1 MIPSAP
7 LATALEQ
14 RARAWLAGEA
24 RALAAR
30 VRQHVPFTRR
40 GIAVA
45 PGALRVGPLLAID
58 RALGQQARA
67 VLRELDAFVD
77 ALARQSPAPA
87 SAQRSLTVLR
97 MRAAALAT
105 NVDVFAD
112 VLVQRAEPALGL
124 ELAGLDVLADAALV
138 LPPTMPRPSILCYL
152 DRGQGAS
159 IRRAR
164 TRLPGGGMNPV
175 AIVRVPVERMTG
187 VGVGTSVCHEVG
199 HQAAA
204 LLDLVPA
211 VREPLLRHRGVAARQ
226 YARWISEI
234 VADLWALMR
243 MGPAATAGLIG
254 VLGLPRAFML
264 RASPGDPHPPPWL
277 RVPLSCAFGEALWP
291 DPIWARLRGL
301 WLALHPA
308 PAPGTA
314 AADALDLVLAG
325 MPTLVELVL
334 QTRVPR
340 LRARLGH
347 ALPDPRCRPGA
358 MAQQLAHGGL
368 AAIETTDPTH
378 ALALV
383 GAARLSGLLE
393 PGQEPG
399 LVRDLLT
406 HWALQRELQP
416 S

>member
-1 MIPSAP
+1 
-7 LATALEQ
+7 
-14 RARAWLAGEA
+14 
-24 RALAAR
+24 
-30 VRQHVPFTRR
+30 VRQHVPFTQR
-40 GIAVA
+40 GIAVS
-45 PGALRVGPLLAID
+45 PGALRLAPLLAID
-58 RALGQQARA
+58 RALGRQGRA
-67 VLRELDAFVD
+67 VLHELDGFLE
-77 ALARQSPAPA
+77 ALARDSPRPA
-87 SAQRSLTVLR
+87 HAQRSLTALR

-112 VLVQRAEPALGL
+112 VVVQRAEPAL
-124 ELAGLDVLADAALV
+124 V
-138 LPPTMPRPSILCYL
+138 LPPGLPRPAILCYL

-164 TRLPGGGMNPV
+164 TRLPGGGANPV

-204 LLDLVPA
+204 LLELVPA
-211 VREPLLRHRGVAARQ
+211 VREPLLRRATVASRR

-234 VADLWALMR
+234 VADLWALAR
-243 MGPAATAGLIG
+243 MGPAATVGMIG

-264 RASPGDPHPPPWL
+264 RSSAGDPHPPPWL
-277 RVPLSCAFGEALWP
+277 RVPLSCAFGQALWP
-291 DPIWARLRGL
+291 DPIWARLHGL

-314 AADALDLVLAG
+314 AHDELATTATW
-325 MPTLVELVL
+325 MPTLVERVL
-334 QTRVPR
+334 ETRVPR
-340 LRARLGH
+340 LRARVGV
-347 ALPDPRCRPGA
+347 ALPDARCRPEA
-358 MAQQLAHGGL
+358 LALRLQRDGL
-368 AAIETTDPTH
+368 DAIEHTDPTH

-393 PGQEPG
+393 PADEPG